1 MGIGQTGKQSIT
13 VTELLTA
20 KTMGSGE
27 ADVLATPAM
36 VALME
41 KTAYMSVNAQLEQG
55 QTTVGTMITIKHLS
69 ATPVGMDVF
78 CESKLINIDGK
89 RLTFEV
95 KAFDKSGCIGEG
107 THERF
112 IVNSERFQLK
122 ANEKLSQ

>member
-1 MGIGQTGKQSIT
+1 M
-13 VTELLTA
+13 
-20 KTMGSGE
+20 
-27 ADVLATPAM
+27 ATPAM

-41 KTAYMSVNAQLEQG
+41 KTAYMSVKAQLEQG
-55 QTTVGTMITIKHLS
+55 QTTVGTMITIEHF
-69 ATPVGMDVF
+69 VGNACRNGCV
-78 CESKLINIDGK
+78 CESKLITLIGK

>member
-1 MGIGQTGKQSIT
+1 
-13 VTELLTA
+13 
-20 KTMGSGE
+20 MGSGE

-55 QTTVGTMITIKHLS
+55 QTTVGTMITIEHLS